1 MIKGGQTIMKKEKV
15 TIQDIADA
23 LNISRNTASKAIN
36 GNATIPIETRNKV
49 IQKAAELKYK
59 QFAYVESDYLMPK
72 STGNV
77 ALLTSSLPNNSHF
90 GSFLISGFEKRMS
103 MEGYTIS
110 IHIVREA
117 DIQSLTLPNNFEASK
132 VDGIICIELFDSD
145 YSKKITSLGLPT
157 IFIDCAVD
165 LPSSSLQA
173 DLLLMENEHSVYEMT
188 KTLIQ
193 QGHQRIGF
201 VGDYNHC
208 KSFNERWIGFNRAL
222 VEAEI
227 ALDRSCC
234 ILGKD
239 REFFE
244 EKDWIDRHFKAMT
257 HQPSAFVCTNDFVAV
272 HLIQVL
278 KANQIKIPEDISVCA
293 FDDASESRIVDPPLT
308 TVHIFSNDMGINAAE
323 TLLARIKSPNRPYQI
338 SHVQTHPIFRESSA
352 VLHQSSLPSPS

>member
-1 MIKGGQTIMKKEKV
+1 MIKGGQTIMKKDKV

-36 GNATIPIETRNKV
+36 GNENIPLETRNKV

-90 GSFLISGFEKRMS
+90 GSLLISGLEKRIS

-117 DIQSLTLPNNFEASK
+117 DIDSLTLPNNFEASK
-132 VDGIICIELFDSD
+132 VDGIICIELFDKE

-165 LPSSSLQA
+165 LASPSLQA
-173 DLLLMENEHSVYEMT
+173 DLLLMENEYSVYEMT
-188 KTLIQ
+188 KHLIQ
-193 QGHQRIGF
+193 QGHQQIGF

-222 VEAEI
+222 LEAGMT
-227 ALDRSCC
+227 LDRSLC

-239 REFFE
+239 E
-244 EKDWIDRHFKAMT
+244 EIFKAKDWIDRQFKAMT
-257 HQPSAFVCTNDFVAV
+257 HKPSAFICTNDFSAV
-272 HLIQVL
+272 HLMQVL
-278 KANQIKIPEDISVCA
+278 KANQIKIPEDIAVCG
-293 FDDASESRIVDPPLT
+293 FDDASESRIVEPPLT
-308 TVHIFSNDMGINAAE
+308 TVHIFSNDMGIHAAE
-323 TLLARIKSPNRPYQI
+323 TLLARIKNPTRPYQI
-338 SHVQTHPIFRESSA
+338 AHIQTHPIFRESSA
-352 VLHQSSLPSPS
+352 VLPQSSLSSRA